1 MFQCASGDRP
11 IPASTIVPLILPERG
26 LRMKFA
32 QAAVGAAA
40 AILLI
45 LVFLYSPET
54 WAQGTP
60 RAAPTGAEA
69 QTQQLGA
76 PQAAPTTPV
85 DVTPAGG
92 TLGPGFGGISI
103 YSLFMRAD
111 PVVKTVMALLAVAS
125 LWSWAIVFSK
135 WMALSSLRR
144 RADKFEKSFW
154 SGTSLDDL
162 YQQYAPRIDH
172 PMVAVFA
179 SAIREWRRA
188 FEGGPPRES
197 RLASIK
203 DRIDKAMSVTI
214 QRESQGIERQLGFL
228 ATVGATAPFVG
239 LFGTVWGIMNSFSAI
254 AARHDTTLAVVAPGI
269 AEALFATAMGLLAA
283 IPAVIFYNKFVNDI
297 GRYVGRLES
306 FADEFSAILS
316 RQLDEKAA

>member
-1 MFQCASGDRP
+1 
-11 IPASTIVPLILPERG
+11 
-26 LRMKFA
+26 MKFT
-32 QAAVGAAA
+32 QAAVGIAAA
-40 AILLI
+40 AVFAFLV
-45 LVFLYSPET
+45 LVFSPAAF
-54 WAQGTP
+54 AQATP
-60 RAAPTGAEA
+60 QAAPTGPSA

-76 PQAAPTTPV
+76 PQAAPTTTV
-85 DVTPAGG
+85 DVSQAGAES
-92 TLGPGFGGISI
+92 GPGFSGISI
-103 YSLFMRAD
+103 YSLFLRAD
-111 PVVKTVMALLAVAS
+111 VVVKAVMTLLALAS
-125 LWSWAIVFSK
+125 LWSWAIIFNK
-135 WMALSSLRR
+135 WTALATLRR
-144 RADKFEKSFW
+144 RAASFEKSFW

-162 YQQYAPRIDH
+162 YQQYAPRINH

-203 DRIDKAMSVTI
+203 ERIDKAMSVTI
-214 QRESQGIERQLGFL
+214 QRESQGIENQLGFL

-297 GRYVGRLES
+297 GRYIGRLES
-306 FADEFSAILS
+306 FSDEFSAILS
-316 RQLDEKAA
+316 RQLDEKVE

>member
-1 MFQCASGDRP
+1 MN
-11 IPASTIVPLILPERG
+11 
-26 LRMKFA
+26 FA
-32 QAAVGAAA
+32 QAAVRMTAAV
-40 AILLI
+40 ILALTVW
-45 LVFLYSPET
+45 LAPTAF
-54 WAQGTP
+54 AQSVP
-60 RAAPTGAEA
+60 RAAPTGPA
-69 QTQQLGA
+69 TQSQPLPPA
-76 PQAAPTTPV
+76 TAAPTTPV
-85 DVTPAGG
+85 DVTEPAGIE
-92 TLGPGFGGISI
+92 GPGFSGISI

-111 PVVKTVMALLAVAS
+111 PLVKAVMAILALAS
-125 LWSWAIVFSK
+125 LWSWAIIFNK
-135 WMALSSLRR
+135 WIALGSLRR
-144 RADKFEKSFW
+144 RANRFEKSFW

-162 YQQYAPRIDH
+162 YQQHMQRIDH

-188 FEGGPPRES
+188 FEGGPPRETL
-197 RLASIK
+197 LAGVK
-203 DRIDKAMSVTI
+203 ERIDKSMSVTI
-214 QRESQGIERQLGFL
+214 QREAQGIENQLGFL

-283 IPAVIFYNKFVNDI
+283 IPAVIFYNKFVNEI

-316 RQLDEKAA
+316 RQLDEKAAA